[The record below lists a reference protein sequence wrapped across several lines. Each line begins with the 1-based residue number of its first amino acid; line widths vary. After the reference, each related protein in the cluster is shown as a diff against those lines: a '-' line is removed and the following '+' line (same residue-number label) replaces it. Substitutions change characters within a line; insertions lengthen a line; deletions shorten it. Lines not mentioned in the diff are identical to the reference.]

1 MRAVLAASQNDRRA
15 GDAWMEI
22 VPFRLGQCLEL
33 IDDRLHVGM
42 LISLGEHIGKEMC
55 QWSRTERRAQILE
68 SVAPAIVD
76 ALLLVGGDAML
87 GELPP
92 GIIPGAREHQRR
104 STLRLLVMHIRQ

>member
-1 MRAVLAASQNDRRA
+1 
-15 GDAWMEI
+15 MEI
-22 VPFRLGQCLEL
+22 VPYRLGQRFEL
-33 IDDRLHVGM
+33 VDDRLHVG
-42 LISLGEHIGKEMC
+42 LCVSLGEHIGKEKC
-55 QWSRTERRAQILE
+55 QWSRTERRAQILK

-76 ALLLVGGDAML
+76 GLLLVGGDAML